1 MINRA
6 AIKREAK
13 GIMRQARVS
22 PLLMGVLVLAISLI
36 LDRIISL
43 VEYGTLFPTWRIIEY
58 INYLASADP
67 MALLDMS
74 TEEIMTMAGLTSSIT
89 LYSTFFSILV
99 SLFMTVLYGGFY
111 LYCMGI
117 RQGREMPVSTLMDGL
132 SLAGKLIWCSIL
144 SAIKVFLWSL
154 LFVIPGIVAT
164 YRYRFATYNL
174 LADPSLSVG
183 EAIRLSC
190 EQTRGMKWDLF
201 VLDLSFIG
209 WNILSSLTMGLLN
222 IWLLPYMTLC
232 DLAYFEESQ
241 RRLGRSPYGSQSG
254 DGSRPT
260 WEL

>member
-6 AIKREAK
+6 EIKREAK
-13 GIMRQARVS
+13 SIMRGAKVS
-22 PLLMGVLVLAISLI
+22 PVLMGALVLAISVI

-43 VEYGTLFPTWRIIEY
+43 VEYGTLFPDLRIFEY
-58 INYLASADP
+58 ISYLATADP
-67 MALLDMS
+67 MAMLNM
-74 TEEIMTMAGLTSSIT
+74 TQEELMAMAGLASSST
-89 LYSTFFSILV
+89 AYSLFFSILV
-99 SLFMTVLYGGFY
+99 SLFMTILYGGFY

-144 SAIKVFLWSL
+144 TWVKIFLWSL
-154 LFVIPGIVAT
+154 LFVFPGIIAA

-174 LADPSLSVG
+174 LADSSLSVG

-190 EQTRGMKWDLF
+190 QQTRGMKFDLF

-209 WNILSSLTMGLLN
+209 WDILASFTMGLLN
-222 IWLLPYMTLC
+222 IWLMPYKTVA
-232 DLAYFEESQ
+232 DLAYFEEGQ
-241 RRLGRSPYGSQSG
+241 RRIGRSPYGNDVG